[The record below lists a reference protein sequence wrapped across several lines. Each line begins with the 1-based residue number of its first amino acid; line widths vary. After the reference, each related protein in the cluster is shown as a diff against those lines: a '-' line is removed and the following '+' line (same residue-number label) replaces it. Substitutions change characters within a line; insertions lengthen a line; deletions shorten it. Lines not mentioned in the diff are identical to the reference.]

1 MKVEQFVALDGA
13 IYCLEWSSYSPHWSY
28 LSAIFTR
35 LSGKTYKEIG
45 EEIGKSAQS
54 VRTLLLRLEKNKA
67 YKKKGDSK

>member
-1 MKVEQFVALDGA
+1 MEDIQKK
-13 IYCLEWSSYSPHWSY
+13 YSDIDFDSLPEKKKEIL
-28 LSAIFTR
+28 LSR